1 MNVLL
6 VRPKSTN
13 IIANID
19 VINLEPLE
27 LEYLY
32 TVALEEKVNCSIFDS
47 LLDKRKL
54 KDVLKAFRPDI
65 VAICGYITQEPL
77 ILEYSNSVK
86 EYDPSVK
93 VIVGGVHAQVNYKR
107 FFVDT
112 IDYIIHSS
120 SLEPFKKL
128 IRLGTDPDESALK
141 AIDGICYRKAK
152 DWIVNKQLFID
163 PDELPIPDR
172 SHFNRTK
179 HLYRYLGYSPC
190 AIVKTAFSCPYQCNF
205 CYCREING
213 GKYAARNIDLVV
225 EEIEGIQC
233 DSIHIVDD
241 TFLLSRERVNR
252 FIALI
257 KEKKI
262 NKNFIFY
269 SRADFVVENQDII
282 KGLADIGTKGIIT
295 GLEAIDDNTLD
306 SYSKQSSE
314 DVNERCV
321 GILQK
326 YSIDCLTLFII
337 DINATG
343 KDFDKLYK
351 WIKRAGL
358 RYASVSIFTPIP
370 GTPLYNEYK
379 DRLTTEKMQYWD
391 FLHLVLEPTR
401 MSRKAFYLQFY
412 KLLLK
417 LAILGKKSGAYGFVD
432 MKYIINIAIMIIR
445 SLMNGK

>member
-6 VRPKSTN
+6 VRPGSTN

-32 TVALEEKVNCSIFDS
+32 TVALEEKVNCRIFDS

-77 ILEYSNSVK
+77 MLEYSKSVK

-93 VIVGGVHAQVNYKR
+93 VMVGGVHAQVNYER
-107 FFVDT
+107 FFVST

-128 IRLGTDPDESALK
+128 IRLGMEPDASVLK
-141 AIDGICYRKAK
+141 AIDGICYRKAGV
-152 DWIVNKQLFID
+152 WTVNKQLLVD
-163 PDELPIPDR
+163 PDKLPIPDR

-205 CYCREING
+205 CFCREING

-241 TFLLSRERVNR
+241 TFLLNRERVNR

-269 SRADFVVENQDII
+269 SRADFVVENEDVI
-282 KGLADIGTKGIIT
+282 KELAAIGTKGIIA

-306 SYSKQSSE
+306 SYGKQSSE
-314 DVNERCV
+314 DVNERFV

-326 YSIDCLTLFII
+326 YGIDCLALFII

-343 KDFDKLYK
+343 KDFDKLYR

-358 RYASVSIFTPIP
+358 SYASVSIFTPIP
-370 GTPLYNEYK
+370 GTPLYDEYK

-391 FLHLVLEPTR
+391 FLHLVLEPTG
-401 MSRKAFYLQFY
+401 MSRKAFHIEYY

-417 LAILGKKSGAYGFVD
+417 LVILGRRSGAYGFVD
-432 MKYIINIAIMIIR
+432 IKYVINIAIMLIR